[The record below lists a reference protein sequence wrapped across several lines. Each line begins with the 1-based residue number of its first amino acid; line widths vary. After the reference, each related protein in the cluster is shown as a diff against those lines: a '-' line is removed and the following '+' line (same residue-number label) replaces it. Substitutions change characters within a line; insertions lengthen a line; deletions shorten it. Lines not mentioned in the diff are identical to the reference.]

1 MSSETLPLLPKEKFS
16 IFEDLLEICTDLV
29 FENYQIE
36 NFTDKKKAII
46 ISYFLDK
53 VIKEQKKKR
62 EIIKILMAKQ
72 HFYLINDDE
81 TDEII
86 NKILSQVTEKEADKI
101 INDD

>member
-1 MSSETLPLLPKEKFS
+1 
-16 IFEDLLEICTDLV
+16 
-29 FENYQIE
+29 
-36 NFTDKKKAII
+36 
-46 ISYFLDK
+46 
-53 VIKEQKKKR
+53 
-62 EIIKILMAKQ
+62 MAKQ

>member
-1 MSSETLPLLPKEKFS
+1 MSSETLPLLPKDKFN

-53 VIKEQKKKR
+53 LIKEQKKK
-62 EIIKILMAKQ
+62 KKMGN
-72 HFYLINDDE
+72 Y
-81 TDEII
+81 
-86 NKILSQVTEKEADKI
+86 
-101 INDD
+101 